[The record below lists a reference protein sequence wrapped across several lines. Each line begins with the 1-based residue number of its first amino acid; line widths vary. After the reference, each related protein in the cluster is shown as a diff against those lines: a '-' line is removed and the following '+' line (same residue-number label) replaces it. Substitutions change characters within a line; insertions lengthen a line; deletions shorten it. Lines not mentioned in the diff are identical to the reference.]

1 MSKVQVDTIDTRSGT
16 STMQIG
22 STNTST
28 INLGVSGHTVNIP
41 SGVTITNSG
50 TSTGFGGTN
59 DNLFNAYRNGS
70 FSINHDTWTNVNFN
84 AEVYDLDSKFDVS
97 TGRYTPASTGYYKFN
112 TSVVI
117 EFNSSNLGRRVGIR
131 LLKNGNNIA
140 ENFQKF
146 VDSSFDGLRQ
156 HSVTLSYIDYS
167 SSASDYY
174 MIYALQNNANGDNSA
189 EIITD
194 SHNTYFSGYKLI
206 T

>member
-1 MSKVQVDTIDTRSGT
+1 MGTLFVDKLDPQSGT
-16 STMQIG
+16 SLEIG
-22 STNTST
+22 SSGDT
-28 INLGVSGHTVNIP
+28 ITIP
-41 SGVTITNSG
+41 SGCTITNNG
-50 TSTGFGGTN
+50 TQTGFGGTN
-59 DNLFNAYRNGS
+59 ENLFNAYRNGS

-84 AEVYDLDSKFDVS
+84 AEVYDLDSKFDIS
-97 TGRYTPASTGYYKFN
+97 NGRYTPASTGYYKFN

-131 LLKNGNNIA
+131 LLKNGNTVA

-146 VDSSFDGLRQ
+146 ANSGFDKLQQ

-174 MIYALQNNANGDNSA
+174 MIYALQNNANGNNSA

-194 SHNTYFSGYKLI
+194 SYNTYFSGYKLI
-206 T
+206 TW

>member
-1 MSKVQVDTIDTRSGT
+1 MGTLFVDKLDPQSGT
-16 STMQIG
+16 SLEIG
-22 STNTST
+22 SSGDT
-28 INLGVSGHTVNIP
+28 ITIP
-41 SGVTITNSG
+41 SGCTITNNG
-50 TSTGFGGTN
+50 TQTGFGGTN
-59 DNLFNAYRNGS
+59 ENLFNAYRNGS

-84 AEVYDLDSKFDVS
+84 AEVYDLDSKFDIS
-97 TGRYTPASTGYYKFN
+97 NGRYTPASTGYYKFN

-131 LLKNGNNIA
+131 LLKNGNTVA

-146 VDSSFDGLRQ
+146 ANSGFDKLQQ

-174 MIYALQNNANGDNSA
+174 MIYALQNNANGNNSA

-194 SHNTYFSGYKLI
+194 SYNTYFSGYKLI